1 MAEST
6 RIQVRIY
13 AQAKQFNC
21 AKAWYETKKMRIQW
35 GHATKVHVCANKRS
49 RKKKKKKFPFSRQF
63 IRLFSRTQNSLELCK
78 CLESCKGARKREK
91 RERKIKIRHVK
102 KKKKKKKKRA

>member
-49 RKKKKKKFPFSRQF
+49 RKKKKKKIPFF
-63 IRLFSRTQNSLELCK
+63 KTVYKTLFSNTKQPRIVQMPRIVQRRTEKGEAGTQNK
-78 CLESCKGARKREK
+78 N
-91 RERKIKIRHVK
+91 
-102 KKKKKKKKRA
+102 